1 VFFCLFGFVVMADG
15 GIYGR
20 VEIPAACQ
28 QSASQGVLLQQGNSG
43 RLVRAGCGWRPG
55 ADYAMFLHIVAQ
67 YKEGF
72 VPSNRAL
79 ANFFFEIG
87 MLKKTP
93 RSGFQFLGSGAES
106 VAEHSYRTAMVGYA
120 LARMTPEADTPKVV
134 LMCLFHDVPEA
145 RIGDLNYVNK
155 KYLQADEE
163 KAVRDLAETLP
174 FGDEY
179 QATLAEFNDPQSTE
193 AMLAHDADQ
202 LEMILSL
209 KEYRDLGNR
218 YADEWYSIARKRLR
232 TALARELATT
242 IWDTDSSMWWFDGK
256 SDWWI
261 NARHT
266 DE

>member
-1 VFFCLFGFVVMADG
+1 M
-15 GIYGR
+15 
-20 VEIPAACQ
+20 
-28 QSASQGVLLQQGNSG
+28 SS
-43 RLVRAGCGWRPG
+43 
-55 ADYAMFLHIVAQ
+55 H
-67 YKEGF
+67 
-72 VPSNRAL
+72 RAL

-120 LARMTPEADTPKVV
+120 LARMTPETDSAKVV

-145 RIGDLNYVNK
+145 RMGDLNYVNK
-155 KYLQADEE
+155 KYVDANEQ
-163 KAVRDLAETLP
+163 KAVHDLAQTIP

-179 QATLAEFNDPQSTE
+179 QASLAEFGDSESTE
-193 AMLAHDADQ
+193 AVLAHDADQ

-209 KEYRDLGNR
+209 KEYKDLGNR

-232 TALARELATT
+232 TDLAQELATT

-261 NARHT
+261 DGKT
-266 DE
+266 PKE

>member
-1 VFFCLFGFVVMADG
+1 MADG

-28 QSASQGVLLQQGNSG
+28 QGAGILVKFVNLGTDIAVLQILIIEELQQSD
-43 RLVRAGCGWRPG
+43 LAP
-55 ADYAMFLHIVAQ
+55 DIAMLLHIVAQ

-163 KAVRDLAETLP
+163 KAVRDLAETIP
-174 FGDEY
+174 FGEEY

>member
-1 VFFCLFGFVVMADG
+1 M
-15 GIYGR
+15 
-20 VEIPAACQ
+20 PT
-28 QSASQGVLLQQGNSG
+28 
-43 RLVRAGCGWRPG
+43 
-55 ADYAMFLHIVAQ
+55 H
-67 YKEGF
+67 
-72 VPSNRAL
+72 RAL

-106 VAEHSYRTAMVGYA
+106 VAEHSYRTAMVGYS
-120 LARMTPEADTPKVV
+120 LARMTPEADSAKVV

-145 RIGDLNYVNK
+145 RMGDLNYVNK
-155 KYLQADEE
+155 KYLSADEE
-163 KAVRDLAETLP
+163 RAVRDLAQTIP

-179 QATLAEFNDPQSTE
+179 QTTLTEFDDTQSTE
-193 AMLAHDADQ
+193 AVLAHDADQ

-209 KEYRDLGNR
+209 KEYKDLGNR

-232 TALARELATT
+232 TELALELATT

-261 NARHT
+261 NGKT
-266 DE
+266 SEE

>member
-1 VFFCLFGFVVMADG
+1 M
-15 GIYGR
+15 
-20 VEIPAACQ
+20 
-28 QSASQGVLLQQGNSG
+28 
-43 RLVRAGCGWRPG
+43 
-55 ADYAMFLHIVAQ
+55 
-67 YKEGF
+67 
-72 VPSNRAL
+72 PSHRAL

-120 LARMTPEADTPKVV
+120 LARMTPEVDSAKVV

-145 RIGDLNYVNK
+145 RMGDLNYVNK
-155 KYLQADEE
+155 KYVDANEE
-163 KAVRDLAETLP
+163 KAVQDLARTIP

-179 QATLAEFNDPQSTE
+179 QARLAEFGDSQSTE
-193 AMLAHDADQ
+193 AILAHDADQ

-209 KEYRDLGNR
+209 KEYKDLGNR

-232 TALARELATT
+232 TDLARELATT

-261 NARHT
+261 DGET
-266 DE
+266 PQE

>member
-1 VFFCLFGFVVMADG
+1 M
-15 GIYGR
+15 
-20 VEIPAACQ
+20 PT
-28 QSASQGVLLQQGNSG
+28 
-43 RLVRAGCGWRPG
+43 
-55 ADYAMFLHIVAQ
+55 H
-67 YKEGF
+67 
-72 VPSNRAL
+72 RAL

-120 LARMTPEADTPKVV
+120 LARMIPEADSAKVV

-145 RIGDLNYVNK
+145 RMGDLNYVNK
-155 KYLQADEE
+155 KYVSADEE
-163 KAVRDLAETLP
+163 RAVRDLAQTIP

-179 QATLAEFNDPQSTE
+179 QATLTEFADTQSIE
-193 AMLAHDADQ
+193 ARLAHDADQ

-209 KEYRDLGNR
+209 KEYKDLGNR

-232 TALARELATT
+232 TELAQELATT
-242 IWDTDSSMWWFDGK
+242 VWDTDSSMWWFDGK

-261 NARHT
+261 NGKT
-266 DE
+266 SEE

>member
-1 VFFCLFGFVVMADG
+1 
-15 GIYGR
+15 
-20 VEIPAACQ
+20 
-28 QSASQGVLLQQGNSG
+28 
-43 RLVRAGCGWRPG
+43 
-55 ADYAMFLHIVAQ
+55 
-67 YKEGF
+67 

-120 LARMTPEADTPKVV
+120 LARMTPDVDSAKVV

-145 RIGDLNYVNK
+145 RMGDLNYVNK
-155 KYLQADEE
+155 KYVTADEE
-163 KAVRDLAETLP
+163 KAVRDLARTIP

-179 QATLAEFNDPQSTE
+179 QATLAEFGDPQSLE
-193 AMLAHDADQ
+193 ARIAHDADQ

-209 KEYRDLGNR
+209 KEYKDLGNR

-232 TALARELATT
+232 TELALELATT
-242 IWDTDSSMWWFDGK
+242 IWDTD
-256 SDWWI
+256 
-261 NARHT
+261 
-266 DE
+266 